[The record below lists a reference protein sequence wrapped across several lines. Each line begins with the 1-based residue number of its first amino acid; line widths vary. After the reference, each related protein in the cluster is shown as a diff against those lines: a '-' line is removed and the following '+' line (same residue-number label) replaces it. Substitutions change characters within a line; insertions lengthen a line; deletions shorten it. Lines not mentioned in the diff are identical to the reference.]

1 MNTGTPNSGPMIVQS
16 IKTLGFKPE
25 DIKIIIN
32 GHGHSD
38 HAGAFDYMKQLTG
51 CVMGIRCDSGMSY

>member
-1 MNTGTPNSGPMIVQS
+1 MIVQS

-32 GHGHSD
+32 GHGHAD
-38 HAGAFDYMKQLTG
+38 HAGAFAYMKQLTG
-51 CVMGIRCDSGMSY
+51 VWNTLSDYQPRIH